1 MKGLKKSVKQA
12 FPGGLYHK
20 RPTTAL
26 RTLKVKANLREGET
40 AVTVPWW
47 KKEKTEQDKEQLMFK
62 KKKKKKGQQKSNTY
76 HPFTLKFRL

>member
-40 AVTVPWW
+40 AVLFPGGRKRKQNRTRN
-47 KKEKTEQDKEQLMFK
+47 
-62 KKKKKKGQQKSNTY
+62 S
-76 HPFTLKFRL
+76 